1 MDLGIEGKVA
11 LVLSAGG
18 GLGRMIA
25 VALAKE
31 GASLAVADRNE
42 DSLAKTVAQ
51 IEATGVRAVSQS
63 LDLMDIE
70 ALSSF
75 VTRINGELGGVDILV
90 NISGGPPPTTAAN
103 VSPEQWIKEFRA
115 MVVSIMHV
123 TDLVLPSM
131 RAKRWGRVI
140 TSTSSGVVAPI
151 PNLGISN
158 TLRSALIGWSK
169 TLAREVAAD
178 GITANVVIPGRIA
191 TRRIR
196 RLDETRAARE
206 GKMVEEIVKQST
218 ASIPIQRYGEP
229 EEFASVV
236 VFLASG
242 KASYVTGTMLRVDGG
257 MIQSV

>member
-51 IEATGVRAVSQS
+51 IEATGVRAVSRS

-90 NISGGPPPTTAAN
+90 AQNSPARRDTRGPRR
-103 VSPEQWIKEFRA
+103 Q
-115 MVVSIMHV
+115 
-123 TDLVLPSM
+123 D
-131 RAKRWGRVI
+131 GR
-140 TSTSSGVVAPI
+140 GD
-151 PNLGISN
+151 
-158 TLRSALIGWSK
+158 R
-169 TLAREVAAD
+169 
-178 GITANVVIPGRIA
+178 
-191 TRRIR
+191 
-196 RLDETRAARE
+196 
-206 GKMVEEIVKQST
+206 
-218 ASIPIQRYGEP
+218 
-229 EEFASVV
+229 
-236 VFLASG
+236 
-242 KASYVTGTMLRVDGG
+242 
-257 MIQSV
+257 